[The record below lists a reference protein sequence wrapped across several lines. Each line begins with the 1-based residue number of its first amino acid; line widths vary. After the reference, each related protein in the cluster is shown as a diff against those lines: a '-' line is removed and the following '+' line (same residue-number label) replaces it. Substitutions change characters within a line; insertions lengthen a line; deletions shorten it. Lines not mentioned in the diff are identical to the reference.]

1 MESYEVDIDGKTY
14 KVKSVK
20 NLNGHSIGSYRIH
33 GGKSVPIVKNGDNT
47 KMKEGYLLLYIIK
60 TFFQVNFLQL
70 KRLVQP
76 VKAMWLRRENVLS
89 I

>member
-1 MESYEVDIDGKTY
+1 MAAKDATNTGIKEAGIDVRLSDICAAIYEVMESYEVDIDGKTY

-47 KMKEGYLLLYIIK
+47 KMKEG
-60 TFFQVNFLQL
+60 
-70 KRLVQP
+70 
-76 VKAMWLRRENVLS
+76 
-89 I
+89 

>member
-47 KMKEGYLLLYIIK
+47 KMKEG
-60 TFFQVNFLQL
+60 
-70 KRLVQP
+70 
-76 VKAMWLRRENVLS
+76 
-89 I
+89 